1 VSLRALLQRLAPRRP
16 EGAHGPTRSAGGGR
30 RGLAPVNLRARVT
43 FVTAALAG
51 GSLLLV
57 ARAADLQLVNAEFY
71 QDQGDQRFLREI
83 AIPTPRG
90 MITDRNGEPLAISSP
105 VESVWASPRELL
117 QHPDQVE
124 PLAAALGMPVE
135 PLRQRLEA
143 RADREFVYLRRHM
156 NPDQARAILA
166 QGFPGVYSQRE
177 FRRFY
182 PLGEVVSHVLGYT
195 NVDDRGQEGLELA
208 YDDWLT
214 GNPGAKRVIR
224 DRRGAIVENVD
235 LIRAPEPGQTLQLSI
250 DRRVQYLAYRE
261 LKAALLE
268 HGASSGSVVVLDV
281 ATGEV
286 LAMVNQPSYNSNARD
301 GASRDAQRNRAV
313 TDLIEPGSVIK
324 SFTAAAALET
334 GRYTPTTQIE
344 TSPGYMPL
352 AGHTVRDVRNFG
364 LLDVTGMLTK
374 SSNIAATKMALDMPR
389 EHFHGVLA
397 RFGFGA
403 STGSGFPGE
412 AAGQLP
418 APNRWGI
425 LHQATIS
432 YGYGLNATPLQL
444 AQAYAAL
451 GNGGRMMRPTF
462 VHGQAPEGEQVID
475 PAIARQ
481 VVDMLETVTGPEGT
495 ARTAGIRGYRV
506 AGKSGTSR
514 RASAGGY
521 ERRYISIFAG
531 LVPASHPRFATVVVI
546 NDPSAGAYYGG
557 AVSGPVYHRIMD
569 GTLRLM
575 DVPPDQPEAFAATS
589 ASEAARQLEA
599 LHAADAVDAAAESVP
614 DDLRGVLE

>member
-1 VSLRALLQRLAPRRP
+1 MSLRALLARLAPRRP
-16 EGAHGPTRSAGGGR
+16 DGATGPTRSAGGR
-30 RGLAPVNLRARVT
+30 RGLAPVNIRARVM

-83 AIPTPRG
+83 AISTPRG

-105 VESVWASPRELL
+105 VESVWANPRELL
-117 QHPDQVE
+117 QHPERIE

-135 PLRQRLEA
+135 PLRQRLQA

-156 NPDQARAILA
+156 NPDQARAILE

-214 GNPGAKRVIR
+214 GTPGAKRVIR

-268 HGASSGSVVVLDV
+268 NGASSGSVVVLDV

-412 AAGQLP
+412 ASGQLP
-418 APNRWGI
+418 PPNRWGI

-481 VVDMLETVTGPEGT
+481 VVDMLETVTGAEGT
-495 ARTAGIRGYRV
+495 ARTAAIRGYRV

-514 RASAGGY
+514 RATAGGY